1 MQVAT
6 STSFRS
12 LSVLRRGSTGEDV
25 SLLQQ
30 RLNATRNIPGV
41 ALQMLVVDGIFGAI
55 TERAVRRFQEVFIL
69 AIDGVVGPRTW
80 ASLIR
85 ISLPDDLSPPTNFN
99 VRSYR
104 VIFAPGATSAV
115 VNNAAVRE
123 DFDVYIVNAR
133 ARQQLLLDIT
143 SVEDSAVVNAI
154 VTPNNQQL
162 IPGIDDILRFPVSG
176 DYLILVGKDR
186 GNVNYQLQI
195 TIR

>member
-6 STSFRS
+6 SASFRS

-41 ALQMLVVDGIFGAI
+41 GLTTLVVDGIFGVN
-55 TERAVRRFQEVFIL
+55 TERAVRHFQEVFTL
-69 AIDGVVGPRTW
+69 TIDGVVGLQTW

-85 ISLPDDLSPPTNFN
+85 ISLPDDLSPPANFN

-104 VIFAPGATSAV
+104 VIFASTTTSAI
-115 VNNAAVRE
+115 VNNSAVRE
-123 DFDVYIVNAR
+123 DFDVYVVNAR

-143 SVEDSAVVNAI
+143 SSANNAVVNAI
-154 VTPNNQQL
+154 VTPDNQQL
-162 IPGIDDILRFPVSG
+162 TPGRDDILRFPVSG
-176 DYLILVGKDR
+176 DYLILIGKNS
-186 GNVNYQLQI
+186 GNANYQLQI

>member
-1 MQVAT
+1 MQVAN

-25 SLLQQ
+25 FLLQQ

-41 ALQMLVVDGIFGAI
+41 ALPMLVVDGIFGAI

-80 ASLIR
+80 ASLLR
-85 ISLPDDLSPPTNFN
+85 ISLPDDLSPSTNFN

-104 VIFAPGATSAV
+104 VIFAPGATSAI

-123 DFDVYIVNAR
+123 DFDVYVVNAR

-143 SVEDSAVVNAI
+143 SVEVSAVVNAI

-162 IPGIDDILRFPVSG
+162 IPDIDDILRFPVSG

>member
-6 STSFRS
+6 SASFRS

-41 ALQMLVVDGIFGAI
+41 GLPALVVDGIFGVN
-55 TERAVRRFQEVFIL
+55 TERAVRRFQEVFTL
-69 AIDGVVGPRTW
+69 AIDGVVGPQTW

-85 ISLPDDLSPPTNFN
+85 ISLPDDLSPPANFN

-104 VIFAPGATSAV
+104 VIFASTTTSAI

-123 DFDVYIVNAR
+123 DFDVYVVNAR

-143 SVEDSAVVNAI
+143 STANNAVVNAI

-162 IPGIDDILRFPVSG
+162 IPDIDDILRFPVSG
-176 DYLILVGKDR
+176 DYLILIGKDS
-186 GNVNYQLQI
+186 GNANYQLQV

>member
-1 MQVAT
+1 MQQEI
-6 STSFRS
+6 FPELS
-12 LSVLRRGSTGEDV
+12 L
-25 SLLQQ
+25 
-30 RLNATRNIPGV
+30 P
-41 ALQMLVVDGIFGAI
+41 MLVVDGIFGAI
-55 TERAVRRFQEVFIL
+55 TERAVRRFQEVFTL
-69 AIDGVVGPRTW
+69 TIDGVVGLQTW

-104 VIFAPGATSAV
+104 VIFASGTSSAI

-133 ARQQLLLDIT
+133 DRQQLLLDINST
-143 SVEDSAVVNAI
+143 GDNAVVNAI

-162 IPGIDDILRFPVSG
+162 IPDIDNILRFPVSG
-176 DYLILVGKDR
+176 DYLIIVGKDR